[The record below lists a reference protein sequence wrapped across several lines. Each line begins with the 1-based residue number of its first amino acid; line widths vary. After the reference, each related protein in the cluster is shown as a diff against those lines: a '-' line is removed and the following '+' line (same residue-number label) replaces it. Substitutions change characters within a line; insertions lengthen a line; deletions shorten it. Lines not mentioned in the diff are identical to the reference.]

1 MRFLQLFL
9 LSRSFSPDNE
19 KAGVIIIFHIFHYC
33 LKCLLG
39 STKATNR
46 LTLNKRLFSVIL
58 DFEFKEV
65 VQFGLLFRCLVCY
78 IRFEFIIMDSNF
90 CF

>member
-9 LSRSFSPDNE
+9 LSRSSSPGNE

-39 STKATNR
+39 STKASNLTTENSE

-65 VQFGLLFRCLVCY
+65 VQFGLLFRCLYRVH
-78 IRFEFIIMDSNF
+78 
-90 CF
+90 